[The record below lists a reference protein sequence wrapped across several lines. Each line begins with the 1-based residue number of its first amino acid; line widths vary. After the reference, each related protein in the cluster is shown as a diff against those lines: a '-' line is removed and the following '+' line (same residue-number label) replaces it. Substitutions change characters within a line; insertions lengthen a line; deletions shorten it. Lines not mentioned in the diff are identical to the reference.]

1 VNKVSVAA
9 AKALQAVWTG
19 KEKPSKELAYHLHL
33 FNKTVTRLLNE
44 RNEEQYVLLTFA
56 EVAKRLDPTWWKS
69 SSQGEQK
76 KRLERMGH
84 WARAVRN
91 ASACFT
97 WIGIPMSKES
107 AKGLP
112 KVFSYLAEGDEVA
125 ALKECVRLLGKPS
138 VHSHIYITR
147 DKDGFIP
154 VTYTNLIINR
164 GRGMESQQERNLLK
178 WKPLLSTGAQEHS
191 LCLGDL
197 SKQLTE

>member
-1 VNKVSVAA
+1 MVARSSQRKGELVNKVSVAA

-112 KVFSYLAEGDEVA
+112 KVFSYLAEGRSAER
-125 ALKECVRLLGKPS
+125 KSTRLNSSHLGIS
-138 VHSHIYITR
+138 YAV
-147 DKDGFIP
+147 F
-154 VTYTNLIINR
+154 
-164 GRGMESQQERNLLK
+164 
-178 WKPLLSTGAQEHS
+178 
-191 LCLGDL
+191 C
-197 SKQLTE
+197 